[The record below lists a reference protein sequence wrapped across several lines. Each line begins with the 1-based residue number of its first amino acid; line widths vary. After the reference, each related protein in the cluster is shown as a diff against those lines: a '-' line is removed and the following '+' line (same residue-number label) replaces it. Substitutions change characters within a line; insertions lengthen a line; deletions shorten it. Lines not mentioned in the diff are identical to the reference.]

1 MEFRKLQAFS
11 KVYELQSFS
20 RAGQELFLSQPT
32 ISTHILSLEEELQVK
47 LFDRIGRRII
57 PTRAGEVLY
66 QNTKDIFRILERAR
80 SDIHELTNQVTGTV
94 VIGGSTIPSNYLLP
108 SLLASFKQKFP
119 DVCVDMRI
127 GDSIKIS
134 QDVLAGNLDFGLVGG
149 YAGHFDL
156 EHSLL
161 LTDELLAVASPVLAH
176 NFKKGMQPKDL
187 LEVPWVMR
195 EKGSGTRQ
203 ALEKALQKHTIDISR
218 LPVKTL
224 VQTTEALVRCV
235 LAGVGIGVTSRLA
248 VHEHIGSGALI
259 EVDVDNL
266 SMQRE
271 FFLIKHRRRTLF
283 LCAGVLMRHIQKYI
297 GDGGLASEKGLF
309 LCRKGT
315 AQHFVPGQCTDR

>member
-1 MEFRKLQAFS
+1 MEFRKLQVFS

-32 ISTHILSLEEELQVK
+32 ISTHILSLEAELKVQ

-66 QNTKDIFRILERAR
+66 QKTKDIFRALERAK
-80 SDIHELTNQVTGTV
+80 SDIHELTNQVSGTV
-94 VIGGSTIPSNYLLP
+94 IIGGSTIPSNYLLP

-127 GDSIKIS
+127 GDSIQIS
-134 QDVLAGNLDFGLVGG
+134 QDVLSGNLDFGMVGG

-156 EHSLL
+156 ENSLL
-161 LTDELLAVASPVLAH
+161 LTDELMVVVSPGLVH
-176 NFKKGMQPKDL
+176 NFKNSLQPKDL
-187 LEVPWVMR
+187 LDVPWVMR

-203 ALEKALQKHTIDISR
+203 ALEKAVQKHGIDISR
-218 LPVKTL
+218 LPVKAL

-248 VHEHIGSGALI
+248 VHEHIQSGALV
-259 EVDVDNL
+259 EMDVENL

-271 FFLIKHRRRTLF
+271 FYLIKHKRRTLF
-283 LCAGVLMRHIQKYI
+283 LCAGVLMRHIQQYI
-297 GDGGLASEKGLF
+297 DDGGIVSEKGL
-309 LCRKGT
+309 LLWRKESDQPP
-315 AQHFVPGQCTDR
+315 ASSQCTD